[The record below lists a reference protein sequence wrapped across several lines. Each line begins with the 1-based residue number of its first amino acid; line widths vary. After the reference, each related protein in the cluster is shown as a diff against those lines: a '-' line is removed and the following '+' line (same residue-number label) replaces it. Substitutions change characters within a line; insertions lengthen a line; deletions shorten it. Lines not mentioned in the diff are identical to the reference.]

1 VISQNNKTISNFMI
15 NDNGRLVLNDL
26 AMSFKIPPS
35 GIVNHIGRFGTSCYL
50 VPEVYQKRP
59 FHAKQCDLWACTI
72 SLFNILTSQ
81 RMYTFPVRRDL
92 IFRYCIV
99 AKGLSTT
106 QKHTKN
112 VFNKKIQEMI
122 LSSST
127 STHELN
133 ELLSIFEKSLL
144 MSDELLE
151 LFEKTLDYDPSKR
164 WTTEQV
170 VQSPWYNM
178 TNTKNNNNNNNNT

>member
-1 VISQNNKTISNFMI
+1 
-15 NDNGRLVLNDL
+15 
-26 AMSFKIPPS
+26 
-35 GIVNHIGRFGTSCYL
+35 
-50 VPEVYQKRP
+50 
-59 FHAKQCDLWACTI
+59 
-72 SLFNILTSQ
+72 
-81 RMYTFPVRRDL
+81 
-92 IFRYCIV
+92 V

-112 VFNKKIQEMI
+112 VYNEKIQEMI

-170 VQSPWYNM
+170 VQSLWYNM
-178 TNTKNNNNNNNNT
+178 TNTKNNNNT